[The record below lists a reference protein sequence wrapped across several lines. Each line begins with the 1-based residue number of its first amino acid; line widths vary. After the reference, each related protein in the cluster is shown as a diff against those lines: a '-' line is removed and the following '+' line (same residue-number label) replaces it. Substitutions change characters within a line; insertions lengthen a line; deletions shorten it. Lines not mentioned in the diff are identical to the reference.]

1 MNIGCEWALYGYF
14 SLWKRSDVSGWHVL
28 RREIVLD
35 KQVKYKFPGRITHE
49 QIVARIGT
57 KPLKLEPTE

>member
-1 MNIGCEWALYGYF
+1 VRW
-14 SLWKRSDVSGWHVL
+14 DVAGWHVL

-35 KQVKYKFPGRITHE
+35 KQVKYKFPGKITHE